1 MQMQKFELETAAA
14 LKANQLQ
21 ERTFEY
27 SAEEAVVTLAELP
40 QSSMIT
46 EQTFNMVELDPNDF
60 CEGSEFVQDEP
71 MPNINNTDYK
81 VLSYSEIDAL
91 DSIEVPQFPLDNAK
105 VVVVE
110 NNSSQP
116 FYF

>member
-1 MQMQKFELETAAA
+1 M
-14 LKANQLQ
+14 
-21 ERTFEY
+21 
-27 SAEEAVVTLAELP
+27 VTLTELP
-40 QSSMIT
+40 QSSMIA

-60 CEGSEFVQDEP
+60 CEGSEFVQDVP
-71 MPNINNTDYK
+71 MSNINNSDYK

-91 DSIEVPQFPLDNAK
+91 DSVELPQFPMDNAK

-116 FYF
+116 FYY